1 MSFRAVVSDGT
12 GPAVLR
18 EMDDEELPAGDVTVD
33 VAYSS
38 LNYKDGLAVTGKGR
52 IARRF
57 PMVCG
62 IDLAGTV
69 SHSESPAWKPGD
81 EVVVTGWGLSE
92 THPGGYAE
100 RQRVRSDWL
109 VARPPALSLAQT
121 MAIGTAGLTAMLCL
135 LALEDHGLTAPE
147 GPDAREVLVTGAAG
161 GVGSV
166 AVALLA
172 GLGYRVVAATGRP
185 ETHDYLR
192 DLGAADFVS
201 REELAVAGER
211 PLESERWAA
220 AIDSVGSTTLATV
233 LRQVSYGGAVA
244 ACGLAGGPDLPAT
257 VLPFILRGVSLLGVD
272 SVRCPTDRRRRA
284 WDRLASGLPA
294 ERLDAMTTVA
304 GLADVPELAGEILA
318 GRTRGRVVID
328 VGAG

>member
-1 MSFRAVVSDGT
+1 MARGTPFGRPPAPRVPAATVTWHAGEGLAAGQGPRPVRAGPAFRRQGDTMSFRAVVSDGT

-92 THPGGYAE
+92 THPGGYAQ

-109 VARPPALSLAQT
+109 VARPPALGLAQT
-121 MAIGTAGLTAMLCL
+121 MAIGTAGLTAILCL
-135 LALEDHGLTAPE
+135 LALEDHGLTPPATGGP
-147 GPDAREVLVTGAAG
+147 GRPDAREELVTGAAG

-166 AVALLA
+166 A
-172 GLGYRVVAATGRP
+172 G
-185 ETHDYLR
+185 
-192 DLGAADFVS
+192 
-201 REELAVAGER
+201 
-211 PLESERWAA
+211 
-220 AIDSVGSTTLATV
+220 
-233 LRQVSYGGAVA
+233 
-244 ACGLAGGPDLPAT
+244 
-257 VLPFILRGVSLLGVD
+257 
-272 SVRCPTDRRRRA
+272 
-284 WDRLASGLPA
+284 
-294 ERLDAMTTVA
+294 
-304 GLADVPELAGEILA
+304 
-318 GRTRGRVVID
+318 
-328 VGAG
+328 